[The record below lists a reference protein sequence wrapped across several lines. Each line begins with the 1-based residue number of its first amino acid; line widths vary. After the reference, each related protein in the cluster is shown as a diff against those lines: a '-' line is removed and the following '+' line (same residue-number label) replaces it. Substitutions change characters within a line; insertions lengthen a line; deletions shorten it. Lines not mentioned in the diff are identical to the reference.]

1 MSKAEPEQQNGPA
14 EGDITMESVQA
25 PGNSNKDDDDDEEAP
40 KIDLQSIDDQQDTAE
55 TQVEKSECCETEP
68 NVSVIEDKSSKKASS
83 MTGMVRKGRTWICFV
98 FVASLIATVGVMGYF
113 LCTMNGKQLGT
124 KCNSFN

>member
-1 MSKAEPEQQNGPA
+1 MLGRTEDDNNNTSIE
-14 EGDITMESVQA
+14 TVQP
-25 PGNSNKDDDDDEEAP
+25 PGNSNKDDDDDEEAA
-40 KIDLQSIDDQQDTAE
+40 KIDLQSIDEQQVTPQ
-55 TQVEKSECCETEP
+55 TQVEQSECFKTEP

-113 LCTMNGKQLGT
+113 LCTMNGKQLGI
-124 KCNSFN
+124 